1 MRIARLVLS
10 AAAALTLLLAVKP
23 AVMKTDDGA
32 RLLILLRWQSGK
44 ITFVNSVTERP
55 VAISFRIG
63 SRFKEFYVITDD
75 ATDAY
80 YTHGLYEI
88 NEAIKGDSMQ
98 SLRFCSMKGIAVVIG
113 FYSVVVKDG
122 CMEVSLLWT
131 I

>member
-1 MRIARLVLS
+1 MAFGRLALA

-23 AVMKTDDGA
+23 AVMKTDEGS

-55 VAISFRIG
+55 VTISFRIG
-63 SRFKEFYVITDD
+63 SRFEDFHVVTDEV
-75 ATDAY
+75 TEAY
-80 YTHGLYEI
+80 YTHGLYDM
-88 NEAIKGDSMQ
+88 NQAAKGDSMR
-98 SLRFCSMKGIAVVIG
+98 SLRFCSMKGIALIIG
-113 FYSVVVKDG
+113 FYSALVRDG